1 LTEDLTIEVSRMSGV
16 YRFRR
21 SDGQHFFMI
30 QRGDRGSAVLF
41 AGSSSDRP
49 TQEGLVEFDASIP
62 DKVTAA
68 KRWMLAYPDRP

>member
-1 LTEDLTIEVSRMSGV
+1 
-16 YRFRR
+16 
-21 SDGQHFFMI
+21 MI

-41 AGSSSDRP
+41 AGSSPARP
-49 TQEGLVEFDASIP
+49 SPEGVVEFDASIP